1 MRPVRALACRER
13 IRSLGVTVRQ
23 PLMSGVIS
31 SQLRQDH
38 IDKIRNQDSVVACCY
53 GYPGTSF
60 TGRSAALNCGEL
72 TVIPV
77 SDFWKSAL
85 MI

>member
-23 PLMSGVIS
+23 PLMSGVTS
-31 SQLRQDH
+31 SQSRQDR
-38 IDKIRNQDSVVACCY
+38 IDRIRNQDSAVARRY

-60 TGRSAALNCGEL
+60 TGRSVAPNCGEL
-72 TVIPV
+72 TVIPASV
-77 SDFWKSAL
+77 LLKSAL
-85 MI
+85 MM